1 MYVISRTYSNRK
13 LRSIPLLLL
22 SAVFLVMTFVFTA
35 PGWLIPSGIFAVS
48 GILLLKYANYIPI
61 LYHDPENRRLVAVAR
76 KKQIF
81 IPVEGVLNVTPGISV
96 PSYES
101 ILLSLV
107 GFPGGSTASCYYLK
121 TARNEVFG
129 TNIKFKIYS
138 EDKECQD
145 NFARLRAEIISMRS
159 SRAKEI
165 VAGRE
170 KKYKSE

>member
-13 LRSIPLLLL
+13 LRSIPLFLL
-22 SAVFLVMTFVFTA
+22 AAGFLVMTFMFMA
-35 PGWLIPSGIFAVS
+35 PGWLIPSAIFAVS
-48 GILLLKYANYIPI
+48 GTLLLKYANYIPI
-61 LYHDPENRRLVAVAR
+61 LYHDPENRRLVAVTR

-81 IPVEGVLNVTPGISV
+81 IPMEDVLNVTPGISV

-107 GFPGGSTASCYYLK
+107 GFSGGSTACCHYLK

-145 NFARLRAEIISMRS
+145 HFSRLRAEIISMRS
-159 SRAKEI
+159 RRAKEI
-165 VAGRE
+165 IAARN
-170 KKYKSE
+170 K